1 MLTISQL
8 TKSYGGQELFSQGN
22 FFIGPGEKVGLVGPN
37 GAGKTS
43 LFRLIMK
50 EERPDQG
57 SIQASDSFKIAYFSQ
72 SVGEM
77 KGESVLDT
85 VIHGNKALKKLKER
99 LSILEQKC
107 SDPNIDPDEM
117 EKVLNEMGDVQT
129 QFEQLGGYDI
139 EFRAQEI
146 LTGLGISPDLHSAPI
161 DSFSGGWK
169 MRVALAQVLAQ
180 NPDLVLLDEPT
191 NYLDLESILWLEEW
205 IKNFKGAI
213 FMTSHDRHFMNGI
226 VKKIIEVNHKKVTV
240 FSGNYDF
247 YEKEKV
253 IRREQLQASFERQQ
267 QMLSKEE
274 EFIARFAARASHAA
288 QVQSRVKKIDK
299 IDKIELPAEDHEINF
314 TFPIPPRS
322 GNEVVTMENLAKSW
336 FKPSGEEKVVFK
348 DVTGVIRR
356 LEKVAVVGVNGAGKS
371 TLLKIMSGQTESSS
385 GKCEIGASVSVG
397 YFSQFSLE
405 VLDPKKTV
413 IEELRGRVKEK
424 NDGYLRNLL
433 AAFLFRGDDVEKKI
447 SVLSGGEKSRL
458 ILAGL
463 MSQNHNLLILDEP
476 TNHLDL
482 ASREVLLKALKEFEG
497 TVIMVSHDRYFL
509 RELSTKVLEVSK
521 GGVLYFP
528 GDFDYYLEKKKA

>member
-1 MLTISQL
+1 
-8 TKSYGGQELFSQGN
+8 
-22 FFIGPGEKVGLVGPN
+22 
-37 GAGKTS
+37 
-43 LFRLIMK
+43 
-50 EERPDQG
+50 
-57 SIQASDSFKIAYFSQ
+57 
-72 SVGEM
+72 
-77 KGESVLDT
+77 
-85 VIHGNKALKKLKER
+85 
-99 LSILEQKC
+99 
-107 SDPNIDPDEM
+107 
-117 EKVLNEMGDVQT
+117 
-129 QFEQLGGYDI
+129 
-139 EFRAQEI
+139 
-146 LTGLGISPDLHSAPI
+146 
-161 DSFSGGWK
+161 
-169 MRVALAQVLAQ
+169 
-180 NPDLVLLDEPT
+180 
-191 NYLDLESILWLEEW
+191 
-205 IKNFKGAI
+205 
-213 FMTSHDRHFMNGI
+213 
-226 VKKIIEVNHKKVTV
+226 
-240 FSGNYDF
+240 
-247 YEKEKV
+247 
-253 IRREQLQASFERQQ
+253 
-267 QMLSKEE
+267 
-274 EFIARFAARASHAA
+274 
-288 QVQSRVKKIDK
+288 
-299 IDKIELPAEDHEINF
+299 
-314 TFPIPPRS
+314 
-322 GNEVVTMENLAKSW
+322 MENLAKSW
-336 FKPSGEEKVVFK
+336 FKPSGQEKVVFK

-371 TLLKIMSGQTESSS
+371 TLLKIMSGQTESSH

-509 RELSTKVLEVSK
+509 RELSSKVLEVSK

>member
-57 SIQASDSFKIAYFSQ
+57 SIQAPDSFKIAYFSQ

-299 IDKIELPAEDHEINF
+299 IDKIELPAEDQEINF

-509 RELSTKVLEVSK
+509 RELSSKVLEVSK